1 MISINKEVRYEI
13 EMSMEQFKAFE
24 YIINR
29 DEISYGYFNIREDE
43 MKVSI
48 RGEETLDEIYD
59 RLKEF
64 IAMCNTKQDLYDE
77 ELSDEEYEIY
87 HIVED
92 MIDEIYYEMD

>member
-1 MISINKEVRYEI
+1 
-13 EMSMEQFKAFE
+13 
-24 YIINR
+24 
-29 DEISYGYFNIREDE
+29 